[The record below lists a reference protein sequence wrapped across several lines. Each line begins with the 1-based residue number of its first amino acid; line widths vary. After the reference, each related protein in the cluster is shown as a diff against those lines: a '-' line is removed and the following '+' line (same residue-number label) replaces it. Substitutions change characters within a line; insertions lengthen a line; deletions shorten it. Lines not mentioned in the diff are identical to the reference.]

1 MNVMKKSLTALA
13 LAGLLGMTACSA
25 DAAKDG
31 AATPQP
37 TESATASSEPKESS
51 SPSSKPK
58 ESSSASSEPKESSSS
73 KPRESSSSK
82 PKESSS
88 AAAGGSSA
96 SDDLQDELAAF
107 GEEWTYDDGLTV
119 KVSYLGGENASEY
132 ASGAEASGGQLRL
145 FEVSITNNSEEIF
158 DPAMFNASINYGA
171 EGTAGK
177 RVFDSAI
184 GLDGQF
190 QGKILPGGT
199 QTVKMGYAVP
209 NDAPLDLLM
218 TTSPSWDHEEKLFFG
233 EEVQP

>member
-25 DAAKDG
+25 DAAKG
-31 AATPQP
+31 GSATPQP

-58 ESSSASSEPKESSSS
+58 ESSSSEPTESSSS
-73 KPRESSSSK
+73 KPRESSSSN

-88 AAAGGSSA
+88 AAGGSSA
-96 SDDLQDELAAF
+96 SGSVQDELAAF
-107 GEEWTYDDGLTV
+107 GEEWTYEDGLTV
-119 KVSYLGGENASEY
+119 KVSYLGGETASEY
-132 ASGAEASGGQLRL
+132 ASGAEATEGQLRL

-218 TTSPSWDHEEKLFFG
+218 TTSPSWDHDEKLFFG